1 MKVLLAMVAAAL
13 VLGGCGQLPK
23 IDDTQCM
30 KMEQTI
36 NLLQPEDNGVTLMAA
51 LKGRR
56 SVREFAAEPLSLSQ
70 VSGALWAAYGI
81 NREDGK
87 RTAPSALALYPL
99 TVYAFFAEGVY
110 AYNPADNTLNR
121 VAEGD
126 HRAISGMQDWVATA
140 PMNLVYVADLSVY
153 SNMPPYLEDVK
164 RLLAAQDAACCV
176 ENANLWAAA
185 NNMGA
190 VTRGSF
196 KEPEI
201 LSLLGLDAERYTVV
215 MAQSLGNLVKD
226 GKETSKN

>member
-1 MKVLLAMVAAAL
+1 
-13 VLGGCGQLPK
+13 
-23 IDDTQCM
+23 M

-36 NLLQPEDNGVTLMAA
+36 NLLPPVDNGVTLMAA
-51 LKGRR
+51 LKQRCTT
-56 SVREFAAEPLSLSQ
+56 REFASQPLSLEQ

-81 NREDGK
+81 NRESGK

-110 AYNPADNTLNR
+110 SYDPTTSALNR

-126 HRAISGMQDWVATA
+126 HRAITGMQDWVATA

-185 NNMGA
+185 NNVAA

-196 KEPEI
+196 KEAEL
-201 LSLLGLDAERYTVV
+201 LSLLNLDSTRYTVV
-215 MAQSLGNLVKD
+215 MAQSLGNMVSN
-226 GKETSKN
+226 GQETAKN

>member
-1 MKVLLAMVAAAL
+1 MKKLLAMVCTAL
-13 VLGGCGQLPK
+13 TLGGCDQLPK
-23 IDDTQCM
+23 TDDSQSM

-36 NLLQPEDNGVTLMAA
+36 SLVQPVDNGVTLMAA
-51 LKGRR
+51 LKERQ
-56 SVREFAAEPLSLSQ
+56 SVRELSAEALSLEQ
-70 VSGALWAAYGI
+70 VSGVLWAAYGI

-110 AYNPADNTLNR
+110 SYNPAENTLNR

-140 PMNLVYVADLSVY
+140 PMNLVYVADLGVY
-153 SNMPPYLEDVK
+153 SQMPPYLEDVK

-215 MAQSLGNLVKD
+215 LAQSVGNLK
-226 GKETSKN
+226 